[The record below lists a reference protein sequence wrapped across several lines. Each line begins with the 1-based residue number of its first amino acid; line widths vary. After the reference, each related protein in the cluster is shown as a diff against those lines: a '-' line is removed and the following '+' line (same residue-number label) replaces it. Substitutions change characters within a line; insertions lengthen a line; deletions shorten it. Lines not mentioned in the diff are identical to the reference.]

1 MGRHAAADGAGTDP
15 IVAAALASQDGAA
28 SGTRH
33 ATADGSPDGG
43 TGSSTDNGTDGG
55 TESGLGW
62 PGDTTTGGGLG
73 WPGGIDRAAA
83 QDARP
88 AGEPAQ
94 VVETVGAVDADAER
108 AVVEAAEDVL
118 RETTRMDAVPAVPD
132 PRDVLGDDPADG
144 LGDDAEP
151 PTRRGWRRI
160 FGGTAA

>member
-15 IVAAALASQDGAA
+15 IVAAALASQDSAG
-28 SGTRH
+28 STTRH
-33 ATADGSPDGG
+33 ATADGSSGG
-43 TGSSTDNGTDGG
+43 GTDGG

-73 WPGGIDRAAA
+73 WPGGLDRAG
-83 QDARP
+83 DASP
-88 AGEPAQ
+88 AGEPVSAP
-94 VVETVGAVDADAER
+94 EADERDAEPDADGDAER

-132 PRDVLGDDPADG
+132 PRDVLGDGP
-144 LGDDAEP
+144 GDDADP

-160 FGGTAA
+160 FGGTPA